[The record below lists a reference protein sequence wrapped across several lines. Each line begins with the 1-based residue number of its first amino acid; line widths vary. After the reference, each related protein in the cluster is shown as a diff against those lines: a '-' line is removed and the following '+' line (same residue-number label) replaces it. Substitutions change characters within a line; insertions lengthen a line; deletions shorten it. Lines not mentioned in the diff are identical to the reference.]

1 MDLDARNSNSRG
13 ITPGQAIKAIERKTA
28 GRLKAVSPGQA
39 RSGGKKKEGKENE
52 VEGRTSFLKRCRSK
66 LVRNYLIAKLVFPRP
81 GSGAKKSRTLFTNSV
96 AAFVPHRS

>member
-13 ITPGQAIKAIERKTA
+13 VTPGQAIKAIERKTA

-39 RSGGKKKEGKENE
+39 RSEGKKEGEENE

>member
-1 MDLDARNSNSRG
+1 MGLDARNSNSRG

-39 RSGGKKKEGKENE
+39 RSEGKKEGEENE